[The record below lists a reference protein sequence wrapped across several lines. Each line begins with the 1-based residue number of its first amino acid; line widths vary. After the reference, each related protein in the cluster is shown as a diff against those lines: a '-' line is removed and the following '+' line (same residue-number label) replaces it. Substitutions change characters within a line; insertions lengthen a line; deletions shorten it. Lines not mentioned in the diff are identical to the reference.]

1 MLSRGGTRKELL
13 DGYLR
18 PNRDFFRAYLA
29 FQTQGE
35 LDWDGFMDRFHGLW
49 HGSTEE
55 ASPVQLTQAA
65 QHLLG
70 LVEERQVETLTQ
82 RGYRRAVGLLK
93 PTAEIDLYVC
103 VGLGLSNA
111 FMVMIEDEPAV
122 GVALEA
128 YGRRF
133 GTVFVGFEDLLHVI
147 PHELS
152 HAVRA
157 RETDSPLGR
166 FFRSEAPTNAME
178 HVSLHE
184 MVVEEGLACWTGA
197 AAAPELP
204 LEQILFYSPEDFRWC
219 QENVDLLWEEFQ
231 THKDLPL
238 GNEGFTRW
246 FGIGP
251 DNSDLPPRAGY
262 YLGYRIVEHYFL
274 ESPETDIA
282 EAARQPAEAFLPQ
295 SEAGDSNPLAR
306 PRG

>member
-1 MLSRGGTRKELL
+1 MLSKGGTRKELL
-13 DGYLR
+13 DGYLS
-18 PNRDFFRAYLA
+18 PNRNFFRAYLA

-35 LDWDGFMDRFHGLW
+35 LDWDGFMDRFNNLW
-49 HGSTEE
+49 HGPTKE
-55 ASPVQLTQAA
+55 AQR
-65 QHLLG
+65 LLG
-70 LVEERQVETLTQ
+70 LVEERQVEALTQ

-111 FMVMIEDEPAV
+111 FMVMIEDESAI

-133 GTVFVGFEDLLHVI
+133 GTVFVSFEDLLHVI

-157 RETDSPLGR
+157 RETDSPLRR
-166 FFRSEAPTNAME
+166 FFRGETPTSAME

-197 AAAPELP
+197 ATPELP
-204 LEQILFYSPEDFRWC
+204 LEQTLFYSPEDFRWC
-219 QENVDLLWEEFQ
+219 EENVDLLWEEFQ

-251 DNSDLPPRAGY
+251 ENGDLPPRAGY

-282 EAARQPAEAFLPQ
+282 EAARQPAEAFMPR
-295 SEAGDSNPLAR
+295 SAAGDSNPLAR
-306 PRG
+306 P